1 MADSKQLSN
10 FINGEFV
17 APTGGGYS
25 DVINP
30 STGEAYLVGPDYLL
44 RSSPRMFF
52 ENRDL
57 YFEELKGGQT
67 TEHDVEDIRPAVP
80 SELHRPHHNCP
91 GCAYR

>member
-30 STGEAYLVGPDYLL
+30 STGEAYLAAPLVAPVTKATLSDNT
-44 RSSPRMFF
+44 PVM
-52 ENRDL
+52 
-57 YFEELKGGQT
+57 
-67 TEHDVEDIRPAVP
+67 
-80 SELHRPHHNCP
+80 P
-91 GCAYR
+91 GMK